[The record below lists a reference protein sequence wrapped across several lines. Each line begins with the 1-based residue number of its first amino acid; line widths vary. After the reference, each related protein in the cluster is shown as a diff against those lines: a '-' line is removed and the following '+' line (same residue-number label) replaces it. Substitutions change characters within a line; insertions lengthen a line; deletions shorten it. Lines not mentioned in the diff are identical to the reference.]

1 MSLVTRCPRCRTLFR
16 VAPNQ
21 LQARAGRVRCG
32 RCMNAF
38 DAYDALAAE
47 TTNILPA
54 PRDAVAAEA
63 TAALKMDSRLRGND
77 DVGVRGSDGV
87 GIRGIADVRLRGGD
101 EVGVR
106 GNSDVGNDGVR
117 LRADDDLPPPA
128 ARVAVAGT
136 APTAPVPD
144 PAPPKTAAPETA
156 LASHA
161 VAEPALAA
169 AAVAAAAPAPAE
181 DEADERSRFGE
192 IFARPTPQQRWRAGA
207 AVLAVL
213 LVLQLAYA
221 YRSEIVARSP
231 LLRSA
236 TNGLCEHLG
245 CRVPLP
251 QRPELVRI
259 EASDVHMVDA
269 ARPQLIQL
277 TATLRSYAGYD
288 LAYPALD
295 LVLTNANEHALARRI
310 FTPDEYLDA
319 TRDPAAGIAANAEIT
334 VALDLD
340 TGNLNAAGF
349 RLDLLAA
356 PPR

>member
-16 VAPNQ
+16 VTPNQ

-47 TTNILPA
+47 TANILPPPRPEAALEEPA
-54 PRDAVAAEA
+54 PPPKTAEAPESVAPAASTVAAVAP
-63 TAALKMDSRLRGND
+63 TAA
-77 DVGVRGSDGV
+77 
-87 GIRGIADVRLRGGD
+87 IA
-101 EVGVR
+101 E
-106 GNSDVGNDGVR
+106 
-117 LRADDDLPPPA
+117 P
-128 ARVAVAGT
+128 
-136 APTAPVPD
+136 PTAPVAEAAMV
-144 PAPPKTAAPETA
+144 PAQPLPI
-156 LASHA
+156 
-161 VAEPALAA
+161 
-169 AAVAAAAPAPAE
+169 VAAASDSAE
-181 DEADERSRFGE
+181 GSPEPGARFAA
-192 IFARPTPQQRWRAGA
+192 IFTRPSPTQLWIAGA
-207 AVLAVL
+207 AALAL
-213 LVLQLAYA
+213 TLVVQVALA

-231 LLRSA
+231 MMRAALTSI
-236 TNGLCEHLG
+236 CEHVG
-245 CRVPLP
+245 CSVSLP

-269 ARPQLIQL
+269 SRPQLIQL

-310 FTPDEYLDA
+310 FRPDEYLDA
-319 TRDPAAGIAANAEIT
+319 TRDPDAGIPANAEIT

-340 TGNLNAAGF
+340 TGDLSAAGF

-356 PPR
+356 PR

>member
-16 VAPNQ
+16 VTPNQ
-21 LQARAGRVRCG
+21 LQARSGRVRCG

-54 PRDAVAAEA
+54 PAAETE
-63 TAALKMDSRLRGND
+63 TAA
-77 DVGVRGSDGV
+77 
-87 GIRGIADVRLRGGD
+87 
-101 EVGVR
+101 E
-106 GNSDVGNDGVR
+106 
-117 LRADDDLPPPA
+117 PA
-128 ARVAVAGT
+128 PAPVDPSPVTAAAI
-136 APTAPVPD
+136 APTAPIAEPP
-144 PAPPKTAAPETA
+144 PAPPPPPAQPAPVVTAAPDPKPEPE
-156 LASHA
+156 
-161 VAEPALAA
+161 AEP
-169 AAVAAAAPAPAE
+169 
-181 DEADERSRFGE
+181 RSRFVE
-192 IFARPTPQQRWRAGA
+192 TFTHPTPAHLRLAGVA
-207 AVLAVL
+207 ALALL
-213 LVLQLAYA
+213 LVLQMVFA

-231 LLRSA
+231 MVRSVL
-236 TNGLCEHLG
+236 TSMCEHAG
-245 CRVPLP
+245 CRVSLP

-269 ARPQLIQL
+269 NRPQLIQL

-310 FTPDEYLDA
+310 FRPDEYLDA
-319 TRDPAAGIAANAEIT
+319 SRDPDAGIPANAEIT

-340 TGNLNAAGF
+340 TGDLNAAGF

-356 PPR
+356 PR